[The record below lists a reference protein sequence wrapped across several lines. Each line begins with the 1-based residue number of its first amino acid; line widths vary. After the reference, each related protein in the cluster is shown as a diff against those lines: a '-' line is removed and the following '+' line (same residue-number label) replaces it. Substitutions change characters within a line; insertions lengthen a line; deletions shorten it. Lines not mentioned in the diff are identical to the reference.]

1 MPSELST
8 DLVTRDLVDDDLDSL
23 LALYRHL
30 HTNDEP
36 VPASVG
42 AIWEEIVRDPSQVY
56 LGAFVGELLVSACN
70 AAVIANLTRGARPYA
85 VVENVV
91 THADYRRRGI
101 GATLMRELLG
111 RCWARGCYKVML
123 MSGANRRHIHDF
135 YVSLG
140 FDKTAKQAFIAK
152 PPV

>member
-1 MPSELST
+1 MPTNLA
-8 DLVTRDLVDDDLDSL
+8 TRDLGHDDLDAL

-30 HTNDEP
+30 HSDDEP
-36 VPASVG
+36 VPNSVG
-42 AIWEEIVRDPSQVY
+42 SVWAEIVRDPSQIY
-56 LGAFVGELLVSACN
+56 LGAFVGDRLVSACN
-70 AAVIANLTRGARPYA
+70 AAVIPNLTRGARPYA
-85 VVENVV
+85 IVENVV

-101 GATLMRELLG
+101 GAALMRELLG

-123 MSGANRRHIHDF
+123 MSGASRQNIHEF

-152 PPV
+152 PPA